1 MTIQPGECIAISSTS
16 RKDVRALMRAMA
28 GLDECRAAR

>member
-16 RKDVRALMRAMA
+16 RKDVRALRAMA